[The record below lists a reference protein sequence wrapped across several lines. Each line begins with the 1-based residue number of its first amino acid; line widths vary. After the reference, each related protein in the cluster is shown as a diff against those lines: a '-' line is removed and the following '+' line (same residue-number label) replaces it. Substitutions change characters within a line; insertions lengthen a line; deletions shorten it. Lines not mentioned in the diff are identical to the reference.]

1 MEDNLI
7 KIGFGLDELKR
18 EYKNM
23 FPFPLV
29 KDYTDKIQAVIDRLE
44 TDYTEECGYKEN
56 LSSAL
61 ESIDGICK
69 VRMLEDEWAYEGTGY
84 RLCNKYDVLSVC
96 AELNNNPTQYRCN
109 HIYVEFYIVDY
120 CDKEYVTKPNI
131 HYAPLLDKALLWLSY
146 DIPDPDV
153 LFYNTAQKALEE
165 HSKGITKSRIKKKI
179 KFVNVA
185 HFVCMIKPQ
194 TGEVL
199 KWIHKA
205 YY

>member
-61 ESIDGICK
+61 ESIDGYL
-69 VRMLEDEWAYEGTGY
+69 RNRGAG
-84 RLCNKYDVLSVC
+84 R
-96 AELNNNPTQYRCN
+96 
-109 HIYVEFYIVDY
+109 
-120 CDKEYVTKPNI
+120 
-131 HYAPLLDKALLWLSY
+131 
-146 DIPDPDV
+146 
-153 LFYNTAQKALEE
+153 
-165 HSKGITKSRIKKKI
+165 
-179 KFVNVA
+179 
-185 HFVCMIKPQ
+185 
-194 TGEVL
+194 
-199 KWIHKA
+199 
-205 YY
+205 